1 MGTDRLT
8 VSIDEQTR
16 SALDNLVKRT
26 GKGQSELVRHAI
38 VFYAANFN
46 AAKTDVS
53 GSLEEYH
60 KMLSTGEHVLLD
72 IDFLH
77 CLLNQSI
84 PDVEEPDPEFITDVN
99 RVAQFHAAEYA
110 DRFDSLKGLLDWLSI
125 CGFLTVR
132 ETDDNTYHV
141 VFPSERLRWFMTR
154 FIVESLAD
162 QPFDIEVNEGVSKVL
177 FKQIPK
183 ET

>member
-16 SALDNLVKRT
+16 TALDNLVNRT
-26 GKGQSELVRHAI
+26 GKGQSELVRRAI

-77 CLLNQSI
+77 CLLNQSL
-84 PDVEEPDPEFITDVN
+84 PDVDEPDPEFIEDVN
-99 RVAQFHAAEYA
+99 RVAQFHAAEYV
-110 DRFDSLKGLLDWLSI
+110 DRFDTLKELLDWLSI

-132 ETDDNTYHV
+132 EAEDDAYHV

-154 FIVESLAD
+154 FIVESMAD

-177 FKQIPK
+177 FKQIPA
-183 ET
+183 EE

>member
-16 SALDNLVKRT
+16 TALDTLVDRT
-26 GKGQSELVRHAI
+26 GNGQSEIVRRAI

-77 CLLNQSI
+77 CLLNQSL
-84 PDVEEPDPEFITDVN
+84 PDVDDPDPEFIADVN
-99 RVAQFHAAEYA
+99 RVAQFHATEYV
-110 DRFDSLKGLLDWLSI
+110 DRFDTLKELLDWLSI

-132 ETDDNTYHV
+132 ESEDDAYHV

-154 FIVESLAD
+154 FIVESMAD
-162 QPFDIEVNEGVSKVL
+162 QPFEIEVNEGVSKVL
-177 FKQIPK
+177 FKQIPAD
-183 ET
+183 E